1 MLLCHFKSQKEEKMS
16 DKIYRVNM
24 KELSFKIE
32 DVPEDW
38 MGLGGRGLTSTIVAA
53 EVDPECHALGPNNKL
68 VFAPGLLSGTAAANS
83 GRNSCGA
90 KSPLTGG
97 IKESNVGGTSAAIFA
112 KLGVKALI
120 IEDLPE
126 DDSTF
131 YHIHVTKENITI
143 EACPELV
150 GKENFEVLD
159 TMMERY
165 SKKVAVMTI
174 GSAGEQRM
182 LISNISVKDPKGKFR
197 SHGRGGMGAVMGSK
211 KIKVITV
218 DAEKYKETH
227 LADAE
232 KFKAAN
238 KIFTKAL
245 QENPISGE
253 GLPAFGTNVLVNIIN
268 EAGGLPSRNFS
279 SGNSEN
285 AEAIC
290 GETMAENIE
299 ARGGS
304 TTHGC
309 HAGCV
314 IQCSQTYNDEDGNYM
329 ASGFEYEMIWA
340 FGANFGISDLD
351 LIAKIDNLMDDI
363 GVDAIETGVAFGV
376 AAEGGLLEFGDGDT
390 VYKILTED
398 IPNGTP
404 IGKIIGSGAGYVGKL
419 YGLTR
424 VPVVK
429 NQGIPAYE
437 PRAIKGQGITYAT
450 TPMGADHTAGYA
462 VATNILNSGGY
473 IDPLK
478 KEGQVE
484 LSRNLQIASAA
495 IDSTGMCIFVAFPAL
510 DDPACLPA
518 LIDMINAR
526 FGINLTGDDV
536 MGLGKYI
543 LKTEH
548 EFNLKAGL
556 SAADDRIP
564 EFMKYE
570 PLPPHNVVWDFTNE
584 EIDAF
589 WDF

>member
-1 MLLCHFKSQKEEKMS
+1 MS

-24 KELSFKIE
+24 KDLSYKIE
-32 DVPEDW
+32 DVPEEW

-53 EVDPECHALGPNNKL
+53 EVDPECHPLGPNNKM
-68 VFAPGLLSGTAAANS
+68 VFAPGLLSGTIAANS
-83 GRNSCGA
+83 GRNSLGA

-97 IKESNVGGTSAAIFA
+97 IKESNVGGTSAGIFA

-120 IEDLPE
+120 IEGIPD

-131 YHIHVTKENITI
+131 YHLHVTKEHVTI

-159 TMMERY
+159 TMLERY
-165 SKKVAVMTI
+165 DKKVAVMTI
-174 GSAGEQRM
+174 GTPGEQKM
-182 LISNISVKDPKGKFR
+182 LISNISVKDPKGKLR

-227 LADAE
+227 LADPE

-245 QENPISGE
+245 QDNPISGE

-268 EAGGLPSRNFS
+268 EAGGLPSLNFRYGS
-279 SGNSEN
+279 SDN

-290 GETMAENIE
+290 GETMADNIKE
-299 ARGGS
+299 RGGS

-314 IQCSQTYNDEDGNYM
+314 IQCSQTYNDEEGNYL

-363 GVDAIETGVAFGV
+363 GVDAIETGVTFGV
-376 AAEGGLLEFGDGDT
+376 AAEGGLLEFGDGET
-390 VYKILTED
+390 VYKILSED
-398 IPNGTP
+398 VPNGTP
-404 IGKIIGSGAGYVGKL
+404 VGRIIGSGAGNVGKL
-419 YGLTR
+419 YGLVR

-429 NQGIPAYE
+429 NQSIPAYE
-437 PRAIKGQGITYAT
+437 PRAIKGQGITYVT

-526 FGINLTGDDV
+526 FGIDLTADDV
-536 MGLGKYI
+536 TSLGARI

-548 EFNLKAGL
+548 AFNLKAGL
-556 SAADDRIP
+556 TAADDRIP

-570 PLPPHNVVWDFTNE
+570 ALPPHNAIWDFTNE

>member
-1 MLLCHFKSQKEEKMS
+1 MS

-24 KELSFKIE
+24 KDLSYKIE
-32 DVPEDW
+32 EVPEEW

-53 EVDPECHALGPNNKL
+53 EVDPECHPLGPNNKM
-68 VFAPGLLSGTAAANS
+68 VFAPGLLSGTIAANS
-83 GRNSCGA
+83 GRNSLGA

-97 IKESNVGGTSAAIFA
+97 IKESNVGGTSAGIFA

-120 IEDLPE
+120 IEGIPE

-131 YHIHVTKENITI
+131 YHLHVTKESVTI

-159 TMMERY
+159 AMMERY
-165 SKKVAVMTI
+165 NKKVAVMTI
-174 GSAGEQRM
+174 GTPGEQKM
-182 LISNISVKDPKGKFR
+182 LISNISVRDPKGKLR

-268 EAGGLPSRNFS
+268 EAGGLPSMNFRY
-279 SGNSEN
+279 GNSDN

-290 GETMAENIE
+290 GETMADNINE
-299 ARGGS
+299 RGGS

-314 IQCSQTYNDEDGNYM
+314 IQCSQTYNDKEGNYL

-351 LIAKIDNLMDDI
+351 LIAKIDNLMDNI
-363 GVDAIETGVAFGV
+363 GVDAIETGVTFGV
-376 AAEGGLLEFGDGDT
+376 AAEGGLLEFGDGET
-390 VYKILTED
+390 VYKILSED
-398 IPNGTP
+398 VPNGTP
-404 IGKIIGSGAGYVGKL
+404 VGRIIGSGAGNVGKL
-419 YGLTR
+419 YGLVR

-429 NQGIPAYE
+429 NQSIPAYE
-437 PRAIKGQGITYAT
+437 PRAIKGQGITYVT

-478 KEGQVE
+478 KEGQVV

-526 FGINLTGDDV
+526 FGINLTADDV
-536 MGLGKYI
+536 TSLGARI

-556 SAADDRIP
+556 TAADDRIP

-570 PLPPHNVVWDFTNE
+570 ALPPHNAIWDFTNE

>member
-1 MLLCHFKSQKEEKMS
+1 MS

-24 KELSFKIE
+24 KDLSYRIE
-32 DVPEDW
+32 EVPEEW

-53 EVDPECHALGPNNKL
+53 EVDPECHPLGPNNKM
-68 VFAPGLLSGTAAANS
+68 VFAPGLLSGTIAANS
-83 GRNSCGA
+83 GRNSLGA

-97 IKESNVGGTSAAIFA
+97 IKESNVGGTSAGIFA

-120 IEDLPE
+120 IEGIPE

-131 YHIHVTKENITI
+131 YHLHVTKEHVTI

-159 TMMERY
+159 TMLERY
-165 SKKVAVMTI
+165 DKKVAVMTI
-174 GSAGEQRM
+174 GTPGEQRM
-182 LISNISVKDPKGKFR
+182 LISNISVKDPKGKLR

-227 LADAE
+227 LADPE

-238 KIFTKAL
+238 KVFTKAL
-245 QENPISGE
+245 QDNPISGE

-268 EAGGLPSRNFS
+268 EAGGLPSLNFRYGS
-279 SGNSEN
+279 SEN

-290 GETMAENIE
+290 GETMADNIKE
-299 ARGGS
+299 RGGS

-314 IQCSQTYNDEDGNYM
+314 IQCSQTYNDEEGNYL

-363 GVDAIETGVAFGV
+363 GVDAIETGVTLGV
-376 AAEGGLLEFGDGDT
+376 AAEGGLIEFGDGEAA
-390 VYKILTED
+390 YKILSED
-398 IPNGTP
+398 VPNGTP
-404 IGKIIGSGAGYVGKL
+404 VGRIIGSGAGNVGKL
-419 YGLTR
+419 YGLVR

-429 NQGIPAYE
+429 NQSIPAYE
-437 PRAIKGQGITYAT
+437 PRAIKGQGITYVT

-526 FGINLTGDDV
+526 FGINLTADDV
-536 MGLGKYI
+536 TSLGARI

-556 SAADDRIP
+556 TAADDRIP

-570 PLPPHNVVWDFTNE
+570 TLPPHNAIWDFTNE

>member
-1 MLLCHFKSQKEEKMS
+1 MS

-24 KELSFKIE
+24 KDLSYKIE
-32 DVPEDW
+32 DVPKDW

-53 EVDPECHALGPNNKL
+53 EVDPECHPLGPNNKM
-68 VFAPGLLSGTAAANS
+68 VFAPGLLSGTIAANS
-83 GRNSCGA
+83 GRNSLGA

-97 IKESNVGGTSAAIFA
+97 IKESNVGGTSAGIFA

-120 IEDLPE
+120 IEDIPE

-131 YHIHVTKENITI
+131 YHIHVTKEHITI
-143 EACPELV
+143 EPCPELV

-159 TMMERY
+159 VMLERY
-165 SKKVAVMTI
+165 DKKVAVMTI
-174 GSAGEQRM
+174 GTPGEQRM
-182 LISNISVKDPKGKFR
+182 LISNISVKDPKGKLR

-227 LADAE
+227 LADPE

-245 QENPISGE
+245 QDNPISGE

-268 EAGGLPSRNFS
+268 EAGGLPSMNFS

-314 IQCSQTYNDEDGNYM
+314 IQCSQTYNDKEGNYL

-363 GVDAIETGVAFGV
+363 GVDAIETGVTFGV
-376 AAEGGLLEFGDGDT
+376 AAEGGLLDFGDGET
-390 VYKILTED
+390 VYKILSED
-398 IPNGTP
+398 VPNGTP
-404 IGKIIGSGAGYVGKL
+404 IGRIIGSGAGNVGKL
-419 YGLTR
+419 YGLVR

-429 NQGIPAYE
+429 NQSIPAYE

-526 FGINLTGDDV
+526 FGISLTGDDV
-536 MGLGKYI
+536 TNLGARI

-548 EFNLKAGL
+548 AFNLKAGL
-556 SAADDRIP
+556 GAADDRIP